1 MLTKEKRKEYCVREA
16 AQAVVHALGGSA
28 VYRLAV
34 APTGV
39 KEWEI
44 EGRKGGVK
52 KGIFSDCQTSD
63 LMIINPYIQVDEGGN
78 FEVQDEAFKSFV
90 ANIDENKMP
99 NFSRNVFREIRLH
112 LYGEVANLIASQ
124 VQSGIEVRPDEEDS
138 SYTYAN
144 VYAHFLPRDAD
155 VEFTDAV
162 NLIEDLLQQD
172 EVWKKVTLLA
182 EELDKTGDMDE
193 VQIEGFL
200 PQPLVNWP
208 SSPAA

>member
-16 AQAVVHALGGSA
+16 AQAVVHALGGSV

-34 APTGV
+34 APIGA

-44 EGRKGGVK
+44 EGRKGGMK

-63 LMIINPYIQVDEGGN
+63 FITINPYYQVDESGK
-78 FEVQDEAFKSFV
+78 FVVQADAYKSFV
-90 ANIDENKMP
+90 ASVDAKIP
-99 NFSRNVFREIRLH
+99 NYSRDSSRELRLQ
-112 LYGEVANLIASQ
+112 LYGEVANLIAPQ
-124 VQSGIEVRPDEEDS
+124 VQKGIDASPDEEDS
-138 SYTYAN
+138 SYAYAN
-144 VYAHFLPRDAD
+144 VYAQFLPRDGD
-155 VEFTDAV
+155 VEFSDAV
-162 NLIEDLLQQD
+162 NLIEDLLQQE

-182 EELDKTGDMDE
+182 EELEKTGDMDE